1 VERQLISEIQALL
14 GAPGGHVIV
23 GSGDDAS
30 VVRADGV
37 LVTSVDAVC
46 EGVHFRLDTHSP
58 ADVGHKALAQAL
70 SDIAAMGAQPGEAYV
85 ALALP
90 EGFPAV
96 ELVGGMQALAA
107 RTGTTI
113 AGGDVV
119 AGPAL
124 FVSVTVTG
132 WAASPEELVSRSGAR
147 PGDRVGVTGEL
158 GGSAAGLLVLDGV
171 EVASPGE
178 LVKRHLRPEPRLDE
192 GRKLAAA
199 GATAMIDVS
208 DGVAT
213 DGRHLAAH
221 SRVRVRVDLD
231 LLPLAAGV
239 AEVAAAAGRD
249 RRELAATGGDDYELL
264 FTAPPGTDPG
274 VPVTWI
280 GEVEE
285 GKGLELLSGGV
296 PVELS
301 GFEHA

>member
-1 VERQLISEIQALL
+1 MERQLIAEIQALL
-14 GAPGGHVIV
+14 GTPGGRVIV

-37 LVTSVDAVC
+37 LVMSVDAVC
-46 EGVHFRLDTHSP
+46 EGVHFRLETHSP

-70 SDIAAMGAQPGEAYV
+70 SDIAAMGALPGEAYV

-90 EGFPAV
+90 EGFPAF
-96 ELVGGMQALAA
+96 ELVAGMQELAE
-107 RTGTTI
+107 RTGTAI

-132 WAASPEELVSRSGAR
+132 WAASVDELVRRDGAR
-147 PGDRVGVTGEL
+147 PGDRVGVTGAL
-158 GGSAAGLLVLDGV
+158 GASAAGLLLLDGTN
-171 EVASPGE
+171 ASGPE
-178 LVKRHLRPEPRLDE
+178 LVRRHLRPEPRLDE
-192 GRKLAAA
+192 GRALARA
-199 GATAMIDVS
+199 GANAMIDVS

-213 DGRHLAAH
+213 DARHLAESSGVH
-221 SRVRVRVDLD
+221 LRIDLD
-231 LLPLAAGV
+231 SLPLAPGLG
-239 AEVAAAAGRD
+239 EVAAAAGRD
-249 RRELAATGGDDYELL
+249 PRELAATGGDDYELL
-264 FTAPPGTDPG
+264 FSAPPGTDPG

-285 GKGLELLSGGV
+285 GEGIELLSGGV

-301 GFEHA
+301 GFEHS